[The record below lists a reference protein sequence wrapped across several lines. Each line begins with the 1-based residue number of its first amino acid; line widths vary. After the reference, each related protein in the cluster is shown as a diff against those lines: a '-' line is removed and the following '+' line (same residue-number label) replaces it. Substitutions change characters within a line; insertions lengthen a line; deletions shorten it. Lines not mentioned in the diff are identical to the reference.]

1 MSDAFELDAE
11 VRDDMGKGASRR
23 LRRLADQI
31 PAILYGGDKA
41 PTPLSLIRKDL
52 EHALE
57 NEAFYSHVLTIKIG
71 KSKEKV
77 ILKDLQRHP
86 ARDCVMHADFL
97 RVRDD
102 VKIKVNI
109 PIHFLN
115 EETCSG
121 VKNEGGMIQHS
132 ETEIEVQCLP
142 ADMPEYVEVDMEN
155 LAVGENVHLSDIKLP
170 AGVESIALSH
180 GEENDLT
187 VASVLAPKAEVE
199 EEEEEL
205 LEGVEGEEAVEGEE
219 GAEAAAE
226 GESAEDDST
235 GKKKDGEE

>member
-1 MSDAFELDAE
+1 
-11 VRDDMGKGASRR
+11 
-23 LRRLADQI
+23 
-31 PAILYGGDKA
+31 
-41 PTPLSLIRKDL
+41 
-52 EHALE
+52 
-57 NEAFYSHVLTIKIG
+57 
-71 KSKEKV
+71 
-77 ILKDLQRHP
+77 
-86 ARDCVMHADFL
+86 MHADFL

-170 AGVESIALSH
+170 EGVESMALSH
-180 GEENDLT
+180 GEVNDLT

-199 EEEEEL
+199 EEEEAL
-205 LEGVEGEEAVEGEE
+205 LEAAEGEEAVEGEE

-226 GESAEDDST
+226 GAPTKDAPAAD
-235 GKKKDGEE
+235 KKDGED